1 MALIDTMTLR
11 LASLPAS
18 LAGLRLL
25 HVGDLHARGP
35 RPRFD
40 RLVEEIDAA
49 EFDLLCLLGDYM
61 DVIGDEP
68 IAHEL
73 VRRIVAAAR
82 PRIGSLGV
90 FGNHDSPEMRRRLE
104 LLPVRWLANEGAML
118 AGDPIFVAGLD
129 CVRAE
134 TVGDLVT
141 ATAELPPPDEP
152 CLRLLLTHLPT
163 WLAPASSF
171 GFDLMLAGH
180 THGGQC
186 RTPWGQVLI
195 NAIDWPLRFA
205 AGVFQ
210 YRRTA
215 AVVSRGLGETR
226 CQGLRFF
233 CPPQAVMIT
242 LQPSNA
248 PARSTRKLTRR
259 VKW

>member
-1 MALIDTMTLR
+1 MALIDAVTLR

-18 LAGLRLL
+18 LGGLRLL

-35 RPRFD
+35 RPRFE
-40 RLVEEIDAA
+40 RLVEQIDAA
-49 EFDLLCLLGDYM
+49 EFDLLCLVGDYM
-61 DVIGDEP
+61 DLVGDEP
-68 IAHEL
+68 VAHEL

-82 PRIGSLGV
+82 PRIASVGV

-104 LLPVRWLANEGAML
+104 LLPVRWLVNEGAML
-118 AGDPIFVAGLD
+118 EAEPIFLAGLD
-129 CVRAE
+129 CVRGEAR
-134 TVGDLVT
+134 GDLV
-141 ATAELPPPDEP
+141 AAMAEAPPQEA

-171 GFDLMLAGH
+171 AFDLVLAGH

-226 CQGLRFF
+226 CQGLRMF

-242 LQPSNA
+242 LQPSDA
-248 PARSTRKLTRR
+248 PSRPTRKLTRR
-259 VKW
+259 VRW